1 MAVLDYDP
9 TQAKLVAA
17 AGATPVPSDITN
29 FAGKF
34 NNGVVDV
41 IAAPLVA
48 YNVLELY
55 KGLEPDGGIIDYPLV
70 QLSIQLIAK
79 GDRFPEE
86 MAQTSR
92 EYFYNSLD
100 QVLEQVEREASV
112 VDDKWWVDIPAKD
125 KQEYEVMMQ
134 DARDQMRNEG
144 HYDPDMLDLLRKV
157 RCKLNS
163 SRAEC
168 TGG

>member
-1 MAVLDYDP
+1 MV
-9 TQAKLVAA
+9 
-17 AGATPVPSDITN
+17 
-29 FAGKF
+29 
-34 NNGVVDV
+34 
-41 IAAPLVA
+41 
-48 YNVLELY
+48 
-55 KGLEPDGGIIDYPLV
+55 
-70 QLSIQLIAK
+70 
-79 GDRFPEE
+79 
-86 MAQTSR
+86 
-92 EYFYNSLD
+92 
-100 QVLEQVEREASV
+100 
-112 VDDKWWVDIPAKD
+112 VDIPDKD